1 MQFVVTGAAGFIG
14 SCLVSHL
21 NRAGVDELLLVD
33 DFTKKKKQKNLE
45 NKKFKELVDRKEY
58 LQNLHRYPK
67 AKIIFHLGART
78 DTTLQDKKTFNELN
92 LEYSKGLW
100 AYASKNKIPFIY
112 ASSAATYGDGT
123 LGFDDEQ
130 PIDRYQPLNLYGQ
143 SKHDFDR
150 WVLSQKEQ
158 PIFWAGFK
166 FFNVYG
172 PNEYHKER
180 MASVVFHAFHQII
193 QSKMVKLFKS
203 HREGFSDGEQKRDF
217 IYVKDLCQTLFTCA
231 DKSGESAIYNLGT
244 GQARTFKDLALAV
257 FSALQINPQI
267 EYIDTPK
274 DIRNRY
280 QYFTQ
285 ATTSK
290 LLGQGWIEKFQDLE
304 NGIEDYVKN
313 YLKPKNY
320 L

>member
-1 MQFVVTGAAGFIG
+1 MQFVVTGASGFIG

-21 NRAGVDELLLVD
+21 NRAGLDELLLVD
-33 DFTKKKKQKNLE
+33 DFTKKEKQKNLE
-45 NKKFKELVDRKEY
+45 NKKFKELIDRKEY

-92 LEYSKGLW
+92 LEYSKSLW

-172 PNEYHKER
+172 PNEYHKGR

-193 QSKMVKLFKS
+193 QTKRVKLFKS

-290 LLGQGWIEKFQDLE
+290 LLGQGWIEEFQDLE

-313 YLKPKNY
+313 YLKLEHY

>member
-1 MQFVVTGAAGFIG
+1 MQFVVTGASGFIG

-33 DFTKKKKQKNLE
+33 DFTKKEKQKNLE

-92 LEYSKGLW
+92 LEYSKSLW

-172 PNEYHKER
+172 PNEYHKGR

-193 QSKMVKLFKS
+193 QTKRVKLFKS

-290 LLGQGWIEKFQDLE
+290 LLGQGWIEEFQDLE

-313 YLKPKNY
+313 YLKLEHY

>member
-1 MQFVVTGAAGFIG
+1 
-14 SCLVSHL
+14 
-21 NRAGVDELLLVD
+21 
-33 DFTKKKKQKNLE
+33 
-45 NKKFKELVDRKEY
+45 
-58 LQNLHRYPK
+58 PK

>member
-33 DFTKKKKQKNLE
+33 DFTKKEKQKNLE

-166 FFNVYG
+166 FYNVYG

-274 DIRNRY
+274 DIRNKY

>member
-274 DIRNRY
+274 DIRNKY

>member
-33 DFTKKKKQKNLE
+33 DFTKKEKQKNLE

-92 LEYSKGLW
+92 LEYSKSLW

-172 PNEYHKER
+172 PNEYHKGR

-193 QSKMVKLFKS
+193 QTKRVKLFKS

-290 LLGQGWIEKFQDLE
+290 LLGQGWIEEFQDLE

-313 YLKPKNY
+313 YLKLEHY

>member
-166 FFNVYG
+166 FYNVYG

>member
-33 DFTKKKKQKNLE
+33 NFTKKEKQKNLE

>member
-33 DFTKKKKQKNLE
+33 DFTKKEKQKNLE

-274 DIRNRY
+274 DIRNKY